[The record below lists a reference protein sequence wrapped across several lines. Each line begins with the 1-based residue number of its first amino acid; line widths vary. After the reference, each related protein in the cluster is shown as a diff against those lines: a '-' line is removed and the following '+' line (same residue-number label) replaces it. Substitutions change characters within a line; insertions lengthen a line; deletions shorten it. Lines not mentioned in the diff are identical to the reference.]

1 MGVFDNYKEIDGKV
15 VDNTWIEWVHFNI
28 PNKPETFRFYM
39 QFLMSIF
46 GHCKKCVV
54 LDGCYFIRW
63 NMPKNEVPG
72 TDGLLHPRCDCSTK
86 EIPFSVVK
94 FKASSQCDIGKFTNY
109 IFKDNGKDKGK
120 KQIFKDMGFGIEDSD
135 KLKEEFEK
143 LALEQY
149 LKGNY
154 KLKELD
160 GNGQRL
166 AIPIELKGVKFYT
179 GWMLYPE
186 GFIRN
191 TTPFAGWINEK

>member
-1 MGVFDNYKEIDGKV
+1 MGY
-15 VDNTWIEWVHFNI
+15 T
-28 PNKPETFRFYM
+28 
-39 QFLMSIF
+39 
-46 GHCKKCVV
+46 
-54 LDGCYFIRW
+54 
-63 NMPKNEVPG
+63 
-72 TDGLLHPRCDCSTK
+72 
-86 EIPFSVVK
+86 
-94 FKASSQCDIGKFTNY
+94 
-109 IFKDNGKDKGK
+109 
-120 KQIFKDMGFGIEDSD
+120 IEDSEI
-135 KLKEEFEK
+135 LKEEFEK
-143 LALEQY
+143 LALERY